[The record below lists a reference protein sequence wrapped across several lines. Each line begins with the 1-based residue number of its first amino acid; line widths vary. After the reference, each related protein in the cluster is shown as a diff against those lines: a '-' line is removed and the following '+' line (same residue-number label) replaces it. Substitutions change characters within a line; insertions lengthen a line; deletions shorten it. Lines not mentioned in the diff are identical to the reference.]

1 MSQPK
6 VKIHVR
12 VRNGVV
18 KDIRWIPSEYSVQ
31 VLDYDADKYDP
42 KQLSEDDRES
52 CRSRTFCSQRDRPL
66 C

>member
-6 VKIHVR
+6 VKIQVR

-42 KQLSEDDRES
+42 KQLSEDDNRKH
-52 CRSRTFCSQRDRPL
+52 CRIL
-66 C
+66 EWHANEL